1 MVPDT
6 GTIVLLYL
14 LLVGGSHVIKS
25 SLGIISKL
33 IHAWVFFLLKDKK
46 NLAERIEKEIKKVF
60 Y

>member
-6 GTIVLLYL
+6 GIIVLLNL
-14 LLVGGSHVIKS
+14 LLVGGSNVIKS
-25 SLGIISKL
+25 NLDIISKL
-33 IHAWVFFLLKDKK
+33 IHARSIFLLKDKK